1 MATGENP
8 MMLIDHAE
16 LHGIALRV
24 FEAAGSEAD
33 EARIIADHLIEAN
46 LRGHDSHGVG
56 LIPNYLQHLAG
67 GTVVANRKGR
77 IVSQDGSLIVYD
89 GERAWGQIAAR
100 EATLAGIAKARET
113 GVAVVALRNP
123 HHIGRVGTYG
133 ELCAEAGLVSFHF
146 VNVTDARPAVAPWRG
161 TDARFST
168 NPVCIA
174 MPGPEPQ
181 RPIILDMATSVVAMG
196 KVRVARNKG
205 EQLKP
210 GILLDGEGKP
220 TTDPD
225 AMYRQPRGAVLTFG
239 EHKGYALAFVCEML
253 AGALCGSG
261 TMRPERQ
268 GRGTATNGMLTIVID
283 PSRLIDREW
292 LREEI
297 AAITRYI
304 TASPPARPDEPV
316 LIPGDPERLTR
327 AERLANGVPID
338 DETWR
343 ELTTAARAINVLI
356 EPPR

>member
-1 MATGENP
+1 MVVIEHTR
-8 MMLIDHAE
+8 
-16 LHGIALRV
+16 LHDIVERV
-24 FEAAGSEAD
+24 FSAAGSEPE
-33 EARIIADHLIEAN
+33 EARLIADHLIEAN

-67 GTVVANRKGR
+67 GTVFANRKGR
-77 IVSQDGSLIVYD
+77 VVSENGSLIVYD

-100 EATLAGIAKARET
+100 EATMVGIAKARDT

-133 ELCAEAGLVSFHF
+133 EICARAGMVSFHF

-161 TDARFST
+161 SDARFST

-174 MPGPEPQ
+174 IPGPEPE

-205 EQLKP
+205 EEMKP
-210 GILLDGEGKP
+210 GMLLDGEGEP
-220 TTDPD
+220 TTDPG
-225 AMYRQPRGAVLTFG
+225 AMYRQPRGALLTVG

-268 GRGTATNGMLTIVID
+268 GRNTATNGMLMIVID
-283 PSRLIDREW
+283 PSRLVDRDW

-297 AAITRYI
+297 AAMTAYI
-304 TASPPARPDEPV
+304 TASPPRNPEEPV

-327 AERLANGVPID
+327 AERIKNGVPVD

-343 ELTTAARAINVLI
+343 ELTVAARGVNVLV
-356 EPPR
+356 EPPAPPSS

>member
-1 MATGENP
+1 MI
-8 MMLIDHAE
+8 LIDHTA
-16 LHGIALRV
+16 LHGIATRV
-24 FEAAGSEAD
+24 FGAAGSEPE
-33 EARIIADHLIEAN
+33 EARVVADHLIGAN

-56 LIPNYLQHLAG
+56 LIPNYLHHLAN
-67 GTVVANRKGR
+67 GTVFANRTGR
-77 IVSQDGSLIVYD
+77 VVSENGSLIVYD

-100 EATLAGIAKARET
+100 EATMVGIAKARDT

-133 ELCAEAGLVSFHF
+133 EMCAEAGLVSFHF

-161 TDARFST
+161 SDARFST

-174 MPGPEPQ
+174 IPGPEPE

-205 EQLKP
+205 ERLKS

-220 TTDPD
+220 TTDPA
-225 AMYRQPRGAVLTFG
+225 AMYRQPRGALMTFG

-268 GRGTATNGMLTIVID
+268 GGTTATNGMLTIVID
-283 PSRLIDREW
+283 PSRLVDRAW
-292 LREEI
+292 LQDEI
-297 AAITRYI
+297 AAMTRYI
-304 TASPPARPDEPV
+304 TASPPRHPDEPV
-316 LIPGDPERLTR
+316 LIPGDPERLMR
-327 AERLANGVPID
+327 AERIKNGVPID

-343 ELTTAARAINVLI
+343 ELTVAARGINVLV
-356 EPPR
+356 EAPEAKPQS

>member
-1 MATGENP
+1 MI
-8 MMLIDHAE
+8 LINHAE
-16 LHGIALRV
+16 LHGTALRI
-24 FEAAGSEAD
+24 FEAAGSDAD
-33 EARIIADHLIEAN
+33 EARIIAGHLIEAN

-67 GTVVANRKGR
+67 GTVSPNRKGR
-77 IVSQDGSLIVYD
+77 VVSEDGSLIVYD

-100 EATLAGIAKARET
+100 EATLLGIAKARET

-133 ELCAEAGLVSFHF
+133 EMCAEAGLVSFHF

-174 MPGPEPQ
+174 LPGPEPD
-181 RPIILDMATSVVAMG
+181 RPIILDMATSVIAMG

-210 GILLDGEGKP
+210 GTIIDGAGKP
-220 TTDPD
+220 TTDPA
-225 AMYRQPRGAVLTFG
+225 AMYGQPRGSMMTFG

-283 PSRLIDREW
+283 PSRLIGREW

-297 AAITRYI
+297 AAMTAYI
-304 TASPPARPDEPV
+304 TASPPARSDEPV
-316 LIPGDPERLTR
+316 LIPGDPERGTR
-327 AERLANGVPID
+327 AERLARGVPVD

-343 ELTTAARAINVLI
+343 EIVEAARGINVLV
-356 EPPR
+356 ETPH

>member
-1 MATGENP
+1 MIVIEHTRLHE
-8 MMLIDHAE
+8 IAE
-16 LHGIALRV
+16 RV
-24 FEAAGSEAD
+24 FSAAGSEPE
-33 EARIIADHLIEAN
+33 EARLIADHLIEAN

-67 GTVVANRKGR
+67 GTVLANRKGR
-77 IVSQDGSLIVYD
+77 VVSEDGSLIVYD

-133 ELCAEAGLVSFHF
+133 ELCAEAGMVSFHF

-174 MPGPEPQ
+174 IPGPEPQ

-205 EQLKP
+205 EQMKP
-210 GILLDGEGKP
+210 GILLGGDGKP
-220 TTDPD
+220 TTDPG
-225 AMYRQPRGAVLTFG
+225 AMYRQPRGAVLTLG

-268 GRGTATNGMLTIVID
+268 GAGTATNGMLTIVID
-283 PSRLIDREW
+283 PSRLIDRQW

-297 AAITRYI
+297 AAMTAYI
-304 TASPPARPDEPV
+304 TASPPIRADEPV

-327 AERLANGVPID
+327 AARIKDGVPID

-343 ELTTAARAINVLI
+343 ELTVAARAINVLV
-356 EPPR
+356 EPPQPRT

>member
-1 MATGENP
+1 
-8 MMLIDHAE
+8 
-16 LHGIALRV
+16 
-24 FEAAGSEAD
+24 
-33 EARIIADHLIEAN
+33 
-46 LRGHDSHGVG
+46 
-56 LIPNYLQHLAG
+56 
-67 GTVVANRKGR
+67 
-77 IVSQDGSLIVYD
+77 
-89 GERAWGQIAAR
+89 
-100 EATLAGIAKARET
+100 
-113 GVAVVALRNP
+113 
-123 HHIGRVGTYG
+123 
-133 ELCAEAGLVSFHF
+133 
-146 VNVTDARPAVAPWRG
+146 VAPWRG

-174 MPGPEPQ
+174 IPGPEPE

-220 TTDPD
+220 TTDPG
-225 AMYRQPRGAVLTFG
+225 AMYRQPRGALRTFG

-283 PSRLIDREW
+283 PSRLVDREW
-292 LREEI
+292 LAQEI
-297 AAITRYI
+297 AAMTDYI

-316 LIPGDPERLTR
+316 LIPGDPERRTR
-327 AERLANGVPID
+327 AERIANGVPID

-343 ELTTAARAINVLI
+343 ELTVAARGINVLV
-356 EPPR
+356 EPPGPKSA

>member
-1 MATGENP
+1 MIV
-8 MMLIDHAE
+8 IDHAA
-16 LHGIALRV
+16 LHDITERV
-24 FEAAGSEAD
+24 FTAAGSEPD
-33 EARIIADHLIEAN
+33 EARTIADYLVEAN

-77 IVSQDGSLIVYD
+77 VVSEDGSLIVYD

-100 EATLAGIAKARET
+100 EATMIGIAKARDT

-123 HHIGRVGTYG
+123 HHIGRVGKYG
-133 ELCAEAGLVSFHF
+133 EMCAEAGLASFHF

-174 MPGPEPQ
+174 IPGPEPE

-205 EQLKP
+205 EQMKP
-210 GILLDGEGKP
+210 GILLDADGKP
-220 TTDPD
+220 TTDPG
-225 AMYRQPRGAVLTFG
+225 AMYGERRGAVLTFG

-283 PSRLIDREW
+283 PSRLIDRAW
-292 LREEI
+292 LQDEI
-297 AAITRYI
+297 AAMTRYI
-304 TASPPARPDEPV
+304 TASPLQHPDEPV
-316 LIPGDPERLTR
+316 LIPGDPERLSR
-327 AERLANGVPID
+327 AERIKNGVPVD

-343 ELTTAARAINVLI
+343 ELTLAARGVNVLV
-356 EPPR
+356 EAPQGPPG

>member
-1 MATGENP
+1 MPVIN
-8 MMLIDHAE
+8 HQE
-16 LHGIALRV
+16 LHSITSRV
-24 FEAAGSEAD
+24 FEAAGSEHS
-33 EARIIADHLIEAN
+33 EARAIADHLIEAN

-67 GTVVANRKGR
+67 GTVTANHKGR
-77 IVSQDGSLIVYD
+77 VVSENGSLIVYD

-100 EATLAGIAKARET
+100 EATMVAIAKARET

-133 ELCAEAGLVSFHF
+133 EMCAAAGLVSFHF

-174 MPGPEPQ
+174 MPGPEPE
-181 RPIILDMATSVVAMG
+181 RPIILDMATSVIAMG

-210 GILLDGEGKP
+210 GTLVDGEGHE
-220 TTDPD
+220 TTDPG
-225 AMYRQPRGAVLTFG
+225 AMYRQPRGALRTFG
-239 EHKGYALAFVCEML
+239 EHKGYALAFMCEML

-268 GRGTATNGMLTIVID
+268 GRNTATNGMLMIVID
-283 PSRLIDREW
+283 PERLIDREW
-292 LREEI
+292 LRQEI
-297 AAITRYI
+297 AAMTAYI
-304 TASPPARPDEPV
+304 TASPPSRPDEPV
-316 LIPGDPERLTR
+316 LIPGDPERRSR
-327 AERLANGVPID
+327 AERTANGIPID

-343 ELTTAARAINVLI
+343 ELVAAARGINVLV
-356 EPPR
+356 EPPTGLAL